1 MSPKTR
7 HPQDKHTMTAQIS
20 EILYYQGRKQR
31 MCTEPLSDYFE
42 LAGIEP
48 RFEVSCTALWRGYV
62 GEWAV
67 IEGRLYLIGITG
79 TLEGDKP
86 ASLETFSPGF
96 PDRVF
101 AHWYSGQVRLLM
113 GQQLEYVHGGY
124 ASTYE
129 QDLLID
135 FDHGVISQTTLRH
148 NNLPAQPNA
157 S

>member
-1 MSPKTR
+1 
-7 HPQDKHTMTAQIS
+7 MTAQIS
-20 EILYYQGRKQR
+20 EILHYQGRKQR
-31 MCTEPLSDYFE
+31 MCTEPLGDYFA

-48 RFEVSCTALWRGYV
+48 RFEVNCTALWRGYV
-62 GEWAV
+62 GEWSV

-79 TLEGDKP
+79 TLAGDKP
-86 ASLETFSPGF
+86 ASLETFFPGF

-101 AHWYSGQVRLLM
+101 AHWYSGQVRLPM

-135 FDHGVISQTTLRH
+135 FDQGVVSQTTLRH
-148 NNLPAQPNA
+148 NSLPAQPNA